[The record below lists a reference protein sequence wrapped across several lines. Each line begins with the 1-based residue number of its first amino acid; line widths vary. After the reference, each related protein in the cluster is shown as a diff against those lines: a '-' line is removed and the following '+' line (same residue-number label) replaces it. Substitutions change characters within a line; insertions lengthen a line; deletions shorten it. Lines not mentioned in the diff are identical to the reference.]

1 MLKIGCL
8 PKYYLQVKE
17 MHCNKA
23 VMFYILIKM
32 IPKNDQHAMI
42 KKNTHEKPVV
52 HTVNYLPVKTLSN
65 KALYLLPVQL
75 IIQLYLSW
83 ALLSEMNK
91 CTV

>member
-1 MLKIGCL
+1 MLEIGCL

-32 IPKNDQHAMI
+32 IPKNDQHATI
-42 KKNTHEKPVV
+42 KNTLEKPVV
-52 HTVNYLPVKTLSN
+52 HTVNYSSVKILSN
-65 KALYLLPVQL
+65 KALHLIPVQL